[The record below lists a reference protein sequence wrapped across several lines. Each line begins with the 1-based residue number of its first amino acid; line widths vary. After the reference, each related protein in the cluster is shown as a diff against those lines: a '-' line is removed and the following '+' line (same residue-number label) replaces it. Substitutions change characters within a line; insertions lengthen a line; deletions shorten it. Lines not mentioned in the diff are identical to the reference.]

1 MRKREREREKRGK
14 KRLTHSCCLCY
25 RVVPLP
31 RRLVRAQY
39 PDNVPMIVSGVSM
52 GGLVA
57 TYMALETSKES
68 EALKFAACLLVVG
81 PITWHD

>member
-1 MRKREREREKRGK
+1 M
-14 KRLTHSCCLCY
+14 
-25 RVVPLP
+25 
-31 RRLVRAQY
+31 RAQY
-39 PDNVPMIVSGVSM
+39 PNNVPMIVSGVSM